1 MEEIFCRA
9 TMMGSPICPL
19 AMCHREMQPMT
30 SRDHAGYDSTTGLRY
45 VHCPT
50 CGHTGMIAAGGVQLI
65 YRLAHQYV
73 MTYDPYRSTI
83 TVVLPPR
90 SIALCQTSGLD
101 AEALAKRAAEWT
113 LLSGNS
119 SGTVTLHP
127 ERQEFLNFHSY
138 LRSLAVA
145 NSTAPPAA

>member
-1 MEEIFCRA
+1 
-9 TMMGSPICPL
+9 
-19 AMCHREMQPMT
+19 MCHRKMQPKT
-30 SRDHAGYDSTTGLRY
+30 NRDHAGQDAAAGLRY

-50 CGHTGMIAAGGVQLI
+50 CGHIGMVAAGGLELI
-65 YRLAHQYV
+65 YRFTHRYV
-73 MTYDPYRSTI
+73 LTYDPYRSTI

-90 SIALCQTSGLD
+90 SIALCQVYGFD

-119 SGTVTLHP
+119 SGTLTLLS
-127 ERQEFLNFHSY
+127 ERQEFVDFYGYLN
-138 LRSLAVA
+138 SLART